1 MINYVK
7 IEIFKLLA
15 NPGVGKH
22 FLQRATFKMLLLP
35 GAANI
40 NCILPGAHIL
50 HNSHFR
56 LSKNTVSNETHGRK
70 SREF

>member
-1 MINYVK
+1 
-7 IEIFKLLA
+7 L
-15 NPGVGKH
+15 
-22 FLQRATFKMLLLP
+22 TFGENDFAKP
-35 GAANI
+35 ETI
-40 NCILPGAHIL
+40 RTRILSGTHIL